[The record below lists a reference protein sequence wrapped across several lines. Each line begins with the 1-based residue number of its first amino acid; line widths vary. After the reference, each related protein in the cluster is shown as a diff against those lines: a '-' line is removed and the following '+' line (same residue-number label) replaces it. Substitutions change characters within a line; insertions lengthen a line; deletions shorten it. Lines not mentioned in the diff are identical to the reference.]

1 MSAILKFEEMER
13 WQKARTIAKTV
24 YLLSEKEKFSRDYGL
39 RDQIRRASVSIMSNI
54 AEGFERGTNKEF
66 IQFLYIAKGSSGEV
80 RTQLYIAFDLGYI
93 NKVEFENLSAEL
105 LALSKQISGFIKYLK
120 SSNLKGHKR

>member
-54 AEGFERGTNKEF
+54 AEGFERGTNKEI

-105 LALSKQISGFIKYLK
+105 LALSKQISGFIK
-120 SSNLKGHKR
+120 

>member
-1 MSAILKFEEMER
+1 
-13 WQKARTIAKTV
+13 
-24 YLLSEKEKFSRDYGL
+24 
-39 RDQIRRASVSIMSNI
+39 MSNI

>member
-54 AEGFERGTNKEF
+54 AEGFERGTNKEI

-93 NKVEFENLSAEL
+93 NKDEFENLSAEL

>member
-1 MSAILKFEEMER
+1 
-13 WQKARTIAKTV
+13 
-24 YLLSEKEKFSRDYGL
+24 
-39 RDQIRRASVSIMSNI
+39 MSNI

-105 LALSKQISGFIKYLK
+105 LALSKQISGFIK
-120 SSNLKGHKR
+120 

>member
-93 NKVEFENLSAEL
+93 NKDEFENLSAEL
-105 LALSKQISGFIKYLK
+105 LALSKQISGFIK
-120 SSNLKGHKR
+120 

>member
-54 AEGFERGTNKEF
+54 AEGFERGTNKEI

-93 NKVEFENLSAEL
+93 NKDEFENLSAEL
-105 LALSKQISGFIKYLK
+105 LALSKQISGFIK
-120 SSNLKGHKR
+120 